1 MKLRLI
7 LDVEYKPNT
16 TTEEQLRANLGHMV
30 SHAMGDGWI
39 TGPTDAEVE
48 SWDMRVHRVD
58 EPSKEVSRDR
68 N

>member
-7 LDVEYKPNT
+7 LDVEYTPNNA
-16 TTEEQLRANLGHMV
+16 TEEQLRGLLAHMV

-39 TGPTDAEVE
+39 TGPTDAEVG

-58 EPSKEVSRDR
+58 EEKNNAENLSS
-68 N
+68 